1 MTEPPPYE
9 EAASAVNQIYE
20 DQKSGFNGSKR
31 FSIREEVVA
40 SRSQHVA
47 ALVSKILPHVR
58 ERARSGFSRSTLLL
72 LPSDQGIDCEGQL
85 VGFAEDEMPLMIQ
98 LEGRHDLS
106 EFWQQQE
113 AIALL
118 QEQTLNAV
126 SDSKVLPPVQ
136 TLLPPRE
143 QPVLASDNRS
153 LLGSKSKSP
162 QMEQSR
168 PSVQMPPATVSVN
181 MEEVYFRTENA
192 YGLMET
198 LRRNALLLA
207 VQVNC

>member
-1 MTEPPPYE
+1 MTEPPSYE

-47 ALVSKILPHVR
+47 ALVSKTLPHVR

-72 LPSDQGIDCEGQL
+72 LPSDQDCEGQL

>member
-1 MTEPPPYE
+1 MTEPPSYE
-9 EAASAVNQIYE
+9 EAASTSNQIYGDE
-20 DQKSGFNGSKR
+20 KSVFNGITR

-47 ALVSKILPHVR
+47 ALVSKILSHVR
-58 ERARSGFSRSTLLL
+58 ERAQSGFSRSTLLL
-72 LPSDQGIDCEGQL
+72 LPSDQGVECEGQL
-85 VGFAEDEMPLMIQ
+85 VGFTEDEVPLMIQ
-98 LEGRHDLS
+98 LEGRHDVS

-113 AIALL
+113 AVALL

-126 SDSKVLPPVQ
+126 SDSMVLPPVQ
-136 TLLPPRE
+136 APLPLRE
-143 QPVLASDNRS
+143 QPVPANKKSLFGSRS
-153 LLGSKSKSP
+153 KLP
-162 QMEQSR
+162 QVGQSR
-168 PSVQMPPATVSVN
+168 PSVQMPPVTVSVK
-181 MEEVYFRTENA
+181 MEEVYFRTETA

>member
-1 MTEPPPYE
+1 MTEPPSYE
-9 EAASAVNQIYE
+9 EAASTVNQICG
-20 DQKSGFNGSKR
+20 DDKSEFNGIKR

-40 SRSQHVA
+40 SRSHHVA

-58 ERARSGFSRSTLLL
+58 KRAQSGFSRSTLLL
-72 LPSDQGIDCEGQL
+72 LPSDQGIECEGQL
-85 VGFAEDEMPLMIQ
+85 VGFVEDEAPLMIQ
-98 LEGRHDLS
+98 LEGRHDVS

-113 AIALL
+113 AVALL

-126 SDSKVLPPVQ
+126 SDSMVLPPVQ
-136 TLLPPRE
+136 APLPPRE
-143 QPVLASDNRS
+143 QPVPANKRS
-153 LLGSKSKSP
+153 LFGSRSKLP
-162 QMEQSR
+162 QVEQSP
-168 PSVQMPPATVSVN
+168 PSVQMPPVTVSVK
-181 MEEVYFRTENA
+181 MEEMYFRTETA